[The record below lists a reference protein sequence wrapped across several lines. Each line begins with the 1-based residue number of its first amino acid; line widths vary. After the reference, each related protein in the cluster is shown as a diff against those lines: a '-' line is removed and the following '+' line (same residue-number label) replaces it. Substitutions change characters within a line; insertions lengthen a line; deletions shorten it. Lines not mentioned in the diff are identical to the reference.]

1 MGRETEETMNTKKKL
16 LAASFGGGLLAGM
29 AMWVIAGDV
38 PLSFQANPD
47 VYKVL
52 AENDEMRVVLATW
65 PAGHKDKSHSHP
77 MAAVYTIK
85 ECHARITT
93 PDGAVKEVNN
103 KAGLA
108 RVNPAVKSHTF
119 ENIGKS
125 ECQQLLVERKK

>member
-1 MGRETEETMNTKKKL
+1 MKSQMKML
-16 LAASFGGGLLAGM
+16 VAGM
-29 AMWVIAGDV
+29 CGSALVGLALPAIADDV
-38 PLSFQANPD
+38 PLSFHANPD

-65 PAGHKDKSHSHP
+65 KPGHKDKSHSHP

-85 ECHARITT
+85 ACHARITT
-93 PDGAVKEVNN
+93 PDGKVKEVSN
-103 KAGLA
+103 KAGTA

-119 ENIGKS
+119 ENIGKT

>member
-1 MGRETEETMNTKKKL
+1 MKTQMKML
-16 LAASFGGGLLAGM
+16 MAGM
-29 AMWVIAGDV
+29 CGGVLVGLALPVVADDA

-52 AENDEMRVVLATW
+52 VENDEMRVVLATW

-77 MAAVYTIK
+77 TAAVYTIK
-85 ECHARITT
+85 ECHTRITT
-93 PDGAVKEVNN
+93 PDGKVKEANN

-108 RVNPAVKSHTF
+108 RINPPVPSHTF

>member
-1 MGRETEETMNTKKKL
+1 MV
-16 LAASFGGGLLAGM
+16 SGLCGSVLAGM
-29 AMWVIAGDV
+29 AIPAVAGDT

-65 PAGHKDKSHSHP
+65 PAGHKDRDHSHP

-85 ECHARITT
+85 DCHARITT

-108 RVNPAVKSHTF
+108 RINPAVKSHTF
-119 ENIGKS
+119 ENIGKT
-125 ECQQLLVERKK
+125 ECQQVLVERKK

>member
-1 MGRETEETMNTKKKL
+1 MKKQTMFKTTAMAGAVCGAAL
-16 LAASFGGGLLAGM
+16 LGASLLSQAD
-29 AMWVIAGDV
+29 DV

-65 PAGHKDKSHSHP
+65 QPGHKDKSHSHP

-85 ECHARITT
+85 DCHARITT

-119 ENIGKS
+119 ENIGKT
-125 ECQQLLVERKK
+125 ECQQVLVERKK

>member
-1 MGRETEETMNTKKKL
+1 MEDIMK
-16 LAASFGGGLLAGM
+16 SQMQIFMAGM
-29 AMWVIAGDV
+29 CGSVLTALVVSALAGDV

-65 PAGHKDKSHSHP
+65 KPGQKDKDHSHP

-85 ECHARITT
+85 DCHARITT
-93 PDGAVKEVNN
+93 ADGAVKEVNN

-108 RVNPAVKSHTF
+108 RVNPPVKSHTF
-119 ENIGKS
+119 ENIGKT
-125 ECQQLLVERKK
+125 ECQQVLVERKK